1 MNYKTVD
8 LAVEEGEKT
17 KSNNLIPKLIM
28 TNKVQTPEN
37 DLMVETKGKLEIFF
51 DKYGDKLLK
60 AVIGIAIATVV
71 IFLAIS
77 LAKGSTQKKE
87 QTAQA
92 ALTVALTSDAEVGAY
107 VDIAAM
113 YEGTAAANTA
123 VYVAGA
129 EMLKAGDVEGAKSM
143 LAKYDDGK
151 GVAAEVINGLVYTL
165 RGDIAVEENDL
176 QSAADLY
183 AKALAA
189 SADVQ
194 TWETNSTKLALVY
207 VAMGDVA
214 KSQETYKALVA
225 RFPELKQKYTKY
237 IAE

>member
-1 MNYKTVD
+1 
-8 LAVEEGEKT
+8 
-17 KSNNLIPKLIM
+17 M

-60 AVIGIAIATVV
+60 AVIGIAIVAVV

-77 LAKGSTQKKE
+77 VVKSSSQKKE
-87 QTAQA
+87 QAAQA
-92 ALTVALTSDAEVGAY
+92 ALTVALTSDAEV
-107 VDIAAM
+107 AAFEAIVAE

-129 EMLKAGDVEGAKSM
+129 ELLKAGDVEAAKAM
-143 LAKYDDGK
+143 LANYKNAK

-176 QSAADLY
+176 AGAAQLF
-183 AKALAA
+183 AEALAA

-194 TWETNSTKLALVY
+194 TWETNSVKLALVY
-207 VAMGDVA
+207 AAMGDEA
-214 KSQETYKALVA
+214 KAQEAYKALVA
-225 RFPELKQKYTKY
+225 RFPQLKQKYTKC

>member
-1 MNYKTVD
+1 
-8 LAVEEGEKT
+8 
-17 KSNNLIPKLIM
+17 M

-60 AVIGIAIATVV
+60 AVIGIAIAAVV

-77 LAKGSTQKKE
+77 IVKGSKQKSE
-87 QTAQA
+87 QAAQA
-92 ALTVALTSDAEVGAY
+92 ALTVALTSDATFETY
-107 VDIAAM
+107 VDIAAT

-129 EMLKAGDVEGAKSM
+129 EMLKAGDIEAAKAM
-143 LAKYDDGK
+143 LAKYKDGE

-176 QSAADLY
+176 QSAADLFG
-183 AKALAA
+183 KALAA

-194 TWETNSTKLALVY
+194 TWENNSAKLALVY
-207 VAMGDVA
+207 AAMGDAA
-214 KSQETYKALVA
+214 KAEQTYKALVA
-225 RFPELKQKYTKY
+225 RFPELKQKYSKY

>member
-1 MNYKTVD
+1 
-8 LAVEEGEKT
+8 
-17 KSNNLIPKLIM
+17 M

-37 DLMVETKGKLEIFF
+37 DLMVETKGKLEVFF

-60 AVIGIAIATVV
+60 AVIGIAIAAVV
-71 IFLAIS
+71 IFVAIS
-77 LAKGSTQKKE
+77 VIKSGSQKKE
-87 QTAQA
+87 QAAQA
-92 ALTVALTSDAEVGAY
+92 ALTVALTSDAEV
-107 VDIAAM
+107 AAFEAIVAE

-129 EMLKAGDVEGAKSM
+129 ELLKAGDVEAAKAM
-143 LAKYDDGK
+143 LANYKDAK

-176 QSAADLY
+176 AGAAQLF
-183 AKALAA
+183 AEALAA

-194 TWETNSTKLALVY
+194 TWETNSAKLALVY
-207 VAMGDVA
+207 VAMGDEA
-214 KSQETYKALVA
+214 KAQETYKALVA
-225 RFPELKQKYTKY
+225 RFPQLKQKYTKY

>member
-1 MNYKTVD
+1 
-8 LAVEEGEKT
+8 
-17 KSNNLIPKLIM
+17 M

-37 DLMVETKGKLEIFF
+37 DLMVETKGKLEVFF

-60 AVIGIAIATVV
+60 AVIGIAIAAVV
-71 IFLAIS
+71 IFVAIS
-77 LAKGSTQKKE
+77 VIKSGSQKKE
-87 QTAQA
+87 QAAQA
-92 ALTVALTSDAEVGAY
+92 ALTVALTSDAEV
-107 VDIAAM
+107 AAFEAIVAE

-129 EMLKAGDVEGAKSM
+129 ELLKAGDVEAAKAM
-143 LAKYDDGK
+143 LANYKDAK

-176 QSAADLY
+176 AGAAQLF
-183 AKALAA
+183 AEALAA

-194 TWETNSTKLALVY
+194 TWETNSAKLALVY
-207 VAMGDVA
+207 AAMGDEA
-214 KSQETYKALVA
+214 KAQETYKALVA
-225 RFPELKQKYTKY
+225 RFPQLKQKYTKY

>member
-1 MNYKTVD
+1 
-8 LAVEEGEKT
+8 
-17 KSNNLIPKLIM
+17 M

-60 AVIGIAIATVV
+60 AVIGIAIVAVV

-77 LAKGSTQKKE
+77 VVKSSSQKKE
-87 QTAQA
+87 QAAQA
-92 ALTVALTSDAEVGAY
+92 ALTVALTSDAEV
-107 VDIAAM
+107 AAFEAIVAE

-123 VYVAGA
+123 IYVAGA
-129 EMLKAGDVEGAKSM
+129 ELLKAGDVEAAKAM
-143 LAKYDDGK
+143 LANYKNAN

-176 QSAADLY
+176 AGAAQLF
-183 AKALAA
+183 AEALAA

-194 TWETNSTKLALVY
+194 TWETNSVKLALVY
-207 VAMGDVA
+207 AAMGDEA
-214 KSQETYKALVA
+214 KAQEAYKALVA
-225 RFPELKQKYTKY
+225 RFPQLKQKYSKC